1 MFEVAEFKKDVVV
14 FLSDRIK
21 DSLNTVYEK
30 TRKRFED
37 YEIYQIERFNDGF
50 KKIEINRF
58 KIIKDSVCKDPGE
71 NISLTQVES
80 LLKNEVSSF
89 LRRFSLGNSFFEE
102 LRILKEALSNS
113 CVNEDSLSW
122 FEDTAI
128 RLKMVSR
135 CFLCQSGHF
144 VKNDVDFE
152 WQFSGCMISQQITV
166 PVEYKCT
173 ALESKI
179 DEY

>member
-1 MFEVAEFKKDVVV
+1 MFEVSEFKKSVVI
-14 FLSDRIK
+14 FLSNRIK
-21 DSLNTVYEK
+21 GSLETVYET

-37 YEIYQIERFNDGF
+37 YELYQIERFNDGF
-50 KKIEINRF
+50 KKIEINRL
-58 KIIKDSVCKDPGE
+58 KRIKDSVCNERDE
-71 NISLTQVES
+71 TISLTQVES

-89 LRRFSLGNSFFEE
+89 LRRFFSGDSFFEV

-113 CVNEDSLSW
+113 CLNEDSLSW
-122 FEDTAI
+122 FEDTAV

-144 VKNDVDFE
+144 IKNDVDFE
-152 WQFSGCMISQQITV
+152 WQFSGCMISQQITA
-166 PVEYKCT
+166 PVEFKCT
-173 ALESKI
+173 AYESKI